1 MQFGKVHG
9 IALLVLGFL
18 LILVQGVISMSPR
31 QDASTP
37 ARNMTQ
43 NVEGKISFAP
53 GIFGA
58 LLVFGG
64 IWIVYSAKRR
74 DEPPPERAV
83 K

>member
-1 MQFGKVHG
+1 V
-9 IALLVLGFL
+9 
-18 LILVQGVISMSPR
+18 
-31 QDASTP
+31 
-37 ARNMTQ
+37 TQ
-43 NVEGKISFAP
+43 TVEGRISFAP

-83 K
+83 R